1 MAKDLIFPKTIIWVY
16 EDQGHRDYIL
26 KTLKHEFD
34 DILPLLNDL
43 LLGI

>member
-1 MAKDLIFPKTIIWVY
+1 MAKDLIFPKTIIWDDD
-16 EDQGHRDYIL
+16 DQGHHYYIL